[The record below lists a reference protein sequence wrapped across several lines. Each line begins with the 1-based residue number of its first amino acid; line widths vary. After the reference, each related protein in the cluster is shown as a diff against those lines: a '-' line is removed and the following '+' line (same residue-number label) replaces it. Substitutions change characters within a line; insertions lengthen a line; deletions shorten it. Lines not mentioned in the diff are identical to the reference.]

1 MRAWFFL
8 VLLVGVVM
16 TLRAGAPAPVKPAD
30 FDRDVK
36 PILAGKCQPCHFPG
50 GTMHERLPF
59 DQEKTILHLGTKLFS
74 RIKKAEDQAVIR
86 RFLAEHGQKA
96 DQ

>member
-1 MRAWFFL
+1 MQ
-8 VLLVGVVM
+8 VLLIVVM
-16 TLRAGAPAPVKPAD
+16 WVALRTGAPAPVKPAD

-36 PILAGKCQPCHFPG
+36 PILAAKCQPCHFPG

-59 DQEKTILHLGTKLFS
+59 DQQKTILHLGTKLFS

-86 RFLAEHGQKA
+86 RFLAEHGQKT